1 MYVTIYSLYLRSIP
15 FILCYLFLYSVFT
28 DLIRSFTISTLQLT
42 MDSSLMSPQLSS
54 ACNHYKY
61 DRKQNINYIFSR
73 HDKSVLGDID
83 PDTHF

>member
-1 MYVTIYSLYLRSIP
+1 
-15 FILCYLFLYSVFT
+15 
-28 DLIRSFTISTLQLT
+28 
-42 MDSSLMSPQLSS
+42 MSPQLSS

-83 PDTHF
+83 PDTHFLTT